1 MSEATTAADRNA
13 VAEAAGESE
22 AVGQLGDW
30 AQARSEARWEAP
42 HGPAWVFRDS
52 WTEAQRHLRIVPRTT
67 DLMVF
72 AVIQPVMFVLLFVY
86 VFGGSIAVE
95 GFDDYTQYL
104 LPGIFAQTVVFGSSF
119 TGFGIAEDMSKG
131 LIERLRSLPMS
142 QPAVLI
148 GRTVSDLI
156 RNTVTFVVMLIV
168 GFMVGFRFEGSLLAA
183 LAACAL
189 LLGFSYAFSW
199 IQALIGLSVSSV
211 ETVQS
216 AGFMWM
222 FPVTFVSSA
231 FVDTATLP
239 GPLRWF
245 ADVNPFTAATNA
257 TRALYNG
264 RPVGDDL
271 WVSLSWAAGITVVF
285 GFLSVR
291 RFARANRA

>member
-1 MSEATTAADRNA
+1 MRAAERTAAD
-13 VAEAAGESE
+13 G
-22 AVGQLGDW
+22 
-30 AQARSEARWEAP
+30 ARAPSRWEAP
-42 HGPAWVFRDS
+42 QGLVWVVRDS
-52 WTEAQRHLRIVPRTT
+52 WTEAQRHLRVVPRTT

-72 AVIQPVMFVLLFVY
+72 SIIQPMMFVLLFVY
-86 VFGGSIAVE
+86 VFGGSISVA
-95 GFDDYTQYL
+95 GFNDYKQYL
-104 LPGIFAQTVVFGSSF
+104 LPGIFAQSVLFGSSF
-119 TGFGIAEDMSKG
+119 TAFGIADDMQKG

-156 RNTVTFVVMLIV
+156 RNMATFAVMLIV
-168 GFMVGFRFEGSLLAA
+168 GFIVGFRFEGSIPAA

-199 IQALIGLSVSSV
+199 VQALIGLSVSSV

-245 ADVNPFTAATNA
+245 ADVNPFTDATNA
-257 TRALYNG
+257 TRALFNG
-264 RPVGDDL
+264 IPAGDDL
-271 WVSLSWAAGITVVF
+271 WVSLAWAAGITVVF

-291 RFARANRA
+291 RFARANRS

>member
-1 MSEATTAADRNA
+1 MSEIGTAPRRGSNTAA
-13 VAEAAGESE
+13 
-22 AVGQLGDW
+22 
-30 AQARSEARWEAP
+30 ARREGRWESP
-42 HGPAWVFRDS
+42 QGPGWVVRDT

-72 AVIQPVMFVLLFVY
+72 AIIQPVMFVLLFVY

-95 GFDDYTQYL
+95 GFADYKQYM

-119 TGFGIAEDMSKG
+119 TGFGIADDMSKG
-131 LIERLRSLPMS
+131 LIERIRSLPMS

-156 RNTVTFVVMLIV
+156 RNIVTFAVMLAV
-168 GFMVGFRFEGSLLAA
+168 GFAVGFRIEGSILAA

-222 FPVTFVSSA
+222 FPMTFVSSA
-231 FVDTATLP
+231 FIDPATLP
-239 GPLRWF
+239 AALRWF
-245 ADVNPFTAATNA
+245 ADVNPFTAVTDA

-264 RPVGDDL
+264 YPAGNDL
-271 WVSLSWAAGITVVF
+271 WLALVWAGGITVVF
-285 GFLSVR
+285 GWLSVR
-291 RFARANRA
+291 RFANANGS